1 MIFEKKQAKHRKYEN
16 QEHGHECMTCK
27 SLSQS
32 DLQNLRIRNQ
42 LCELNDSIKPS
53 SITTTPNSLPGQVLQ
68 PLDKSEA
75 LRPEIFQ
82 KLYVSPMKVH
92 GCSSGSH
99 SIYKLFP
106 LRSFHPAE
114 KQLEKRSRSMFRKIA
129 KYRNRCF
136 PVLGGCFTPIET
148 VKATLCHPQA
158 ERHLDPIGSGF
169 RDQRYLKT
177 CWDDGFSLR
186 WRLGQA
192 CFV

>member
-1 MIFEKKQAKHRKYEN
+1 
-16 QEHGHECMTCK
+16 MTCK

-32 DLQNLRIRNQ
+32 DLQNLRIRYQ

-53 SITTTPNSLPGQVLQ
+53 SITTSPLPIPSQVLQ

-92 GCSSGSH
+92 GFF
-99 SIYKLFP
+99 IWLP
-106 LRSFHPAE
+106 FHLQVISTTIISPGWKTTRKK
-114 KQLEKRSRSMFRKIA
+114 KQVHVSQNREIQESMFS
-129 KYRNRCF
+129 C
-136 PVLGGCFTPIET
+136 PPGCFTPHRNGQG
-148 VKATLCHPQA
+148 HPQA

-169 RDQRYLKT
+169 QDQRYLKT